1 LKAMFTTDSNNEQH
15 PEEQL
20 GAYAL
25 DILDEEEATLVES
38 HLLSCYR
45 CRDTAAHM
53 LTSAAIIGES
63 VDHLEPPAD
72 LQTRIMNS
80 LPRTIMENAAPAR
93 TPGPRRW
100 GGNLSKVLMPLAAVL
115 VLGLLSYNVYVNT
128 VLSSRVESLQRES
141 AVLTRWGKLAAQ
153 ESQVM
158 DRLDELRA
166 ASDFLAETESTDVIL
181 ESPTSSG
188 NSGGILLVA
197 DDGRRAMLMVTGMR
211 ELEPPSSYEVWL
223 VSPGRTEWA
232 GQLKIDSKGWGA
244 VELHPPQSLFDF
256 EMVRL
261 TPAPASDPVPGRGDM
276 ILEGQIVD
284 HRIAR

>member
-1 LKAMFTTDSNNEQH
+1 MFTTDPHNEQH

-25 DILDEEEATLVES
+25 DILDQAEAVQVES
-38 HLLSCYR
+38 HLLACYR
-45 CRDTAAHM
+45 CRDTVARMQA
-53 LTSAAIIGES
+53 SAAIIGES
-63 VDHLEPPAD
+63 VDHLDPPAA
-72 LQTRIMNS
+72 LQSRIMNS
-80 LPRTIMENAAPAR
+80 LPRISMDATVPAHASIPVSFTGR
-93 TPGPRRW
+93 MT
-100 GGNLSKVLMPLAAVL
+100 KVLMPLAAVL
-115 VLGLLSYNVYVNT
+115 VLALLSYNVYVNL
-128 VLSSRVESLQRES
+128 VLSSQVESLQRDS

-158 DRLDELRA
+158 DHLDELRA
-166 ASDFLAETESTDVIL
+166 ASNFLAETESTDVIL
-181 ESPTSSG
+181 ESPTNNG

-223 VSPGRTEWA
+223 VRPDRSEWA
-232 GQLKIDSKGWGA
+232 GQLKVDSKGWGA

-256 EMVRL
+256 DMVRL